1 MARIQEIYKN
11 QVVAELQ
18 KEFNYTNVWQVPKL
32 SKITVNVGVGDAV
45 QNAKILESA
54 QAMLAAITGQKPA
67 VARSKKAIAA
77 FKLRENQ
84 PIGVFTTLRR
94 NRMWE
99 FFDRLVSA
107 ALPRVK
113 DFRGVN
119 PRGFDGRGNYN
130 LGIREQIVFPEVSV
144 DRLERVRGLNISI
157 VTTANTDDEARE
169 LLRHLG
175 MPFRK

>member
-1 MARIQEIYKN
+1 VARIQEIYKN

-18 KEFNYTNVWQVPKL
+18 KQFSYSNVWQVPKL

-54 QAMLAAITGQKPA
+54 QEMLAAITGQKPA

-130 LGIREQIVFPEVSV
+130 LGIREQIVFPEVTV